1 MTRSL
6 DNDRAVFAYEKVSEV
21 KQPNAK
27 EFRSLVRSVPAMI
40 QMNGLGATIA
50 FLYAK
55 KEDKKKK
62 DKNHH
67 GELYDILSNWSKKQS
82 YMKNMPKDLMEAIM
96 ELDSNTYRRLTK
108 EMMQL
113 MMWIKRFAEGMIPV
127 DKEQQTD

>member
-6 DNDRAVFAYEKVSEV
+6 DNDRAAFAYEKVSEV

-40 QMNGLGATIA
+40 QMNGLGATA
-50 FLYAK
+50 AYLYSK
-55 KEDKKKK
+55 KGDQ
-62 DKNHH
+62 KNHH
-67 GELYDILSNWSKKQS
+67 DELYDILSNWSKKQS

-127 DKEQQTD
+127 DKE

>member
-6 DNDRAVFAYEKVSEV
+6 DNDRAVFAYEKVSKV

-40 QMNGLGATIA
+40 QMNGFGATIA
-50 FLYAK
+50 FLYSK
-55 KEDKKKK
+55 RENQ
-62 DKNHH
+62 NHH
-67 GELYDILSNWSKKQS
+67 DDLYEILSKWSKKQS
-82 YMKNMPKDLMEAIM
+82 YMKNKSEVLVKAIT

-108 EMMQL
+108 EIMEL

-127 DKEQQTD
+127 DNEQEEE